1 MKSRVSAAG
10 LAVFLTAASLAFA
23 CGPDLPYAVFTHERH
38 PDVPLEPFVA
48 GQIGIVQPAW
58 ARSYL
63 VVSYRW
69 LSGSPLGAD
78 EQAGALRTWR
88 ARAQPWWAES
98 KQAGLPDWLEARAK
112 IPGLPKPLRELSS
125 AMADGSYEYGFSSG
139 PDAFRLAVRTLND
152 RLTMEGAR
160 SPALRAWVLAQDTVF
175 AIVAGGEYRL
185 AENAQS
191 RTDADRLYQLA
202 AVAFHDGNWAEAEP
216 RFRVLAQSPLGRNR
230 ALARYLAV
238 RCVVRSAQD
247 GDEEGAIDRD
257 KFTRAEGEL
266 RDMLE
271 DPALAEVHPAVRRLL
286 GFVTFRLRPVE
297 RFADL
302 SRALRASDPGFGQDL
317 WDFALLLDTVTG
329 ADDAPTAVAS
339 SRDALV
345 AASANDDLADWVLTY
360 QRGPAAG
367 TRAYLRW
374 KASRSLPWLVAALAA
389 AQPNGRE
396 TPELLEAAAL
406 VPPMSPA
413 FVTVSAQRARLLAQ
427 RNEAPGARRVLDAVL
442 ARPALPLGSRNELLA
457 QRAALASTWPALL
470 ADLSRAPADV
480 IYGPDVLVEPT
491 PVSTPGWDPDSE
503 YVRQREGVLRLRR
516 RSECLDTDGAIAF
529 NRALPLARWQ
539 DAVGSDAVPDRVR
552 RLLAIAG
559 WTRAT
564 LLADSVAAVSFA
576 QSLRAL
582 EPSLGA
588 DLTAWEKAAPGEARE
603 FAAAFLVA
611 RRPGMRPYVGEG
623 LDRLEAFD
631 KLDDYRDNWWS
642 SREQVTGQEYDG
654 AVPGE
659 AATGYSTRDG
669 WKAGVGTFA
678 FLTSTERTAAVEQGA
693 RLAKATAAPQWMG
706 TRILAFAKTHPRDP
720 RVPEALHRLVRSV
733 RLGASDARS
742 ARMAKEAFT
751 LLHSRYPAS
760 PWTKK
765 TKSWG
770 V

>member
-1 MKSRVSAAG
+1 MKSRVPAAG
-10 LAVFLTAASLAFA
+10 LAVFLTAATLAFA
-23 CGPDLPYAVFTHERH
+23 CGPDLPYAVFTHPSH
-38 PDVPLEPFVA
+38 PDVPLEPFAA
-48 GQIGIVQPAW
+48 GQIGIVQPTW

-63 VVSYRW
+63 VVAYRW
-69 LSGSPLGAD
+69 FSGTPLSAD

-88 ARAQPWWAES
+88 ARAQPWWADA
-98 KQAGLPDWLEARAK
+98 KQPGLPDWIEARARM
-112 IPGLPKPLRELSS
+112 PGLPKPPRELP
-125 AMADGSYEYGFSSG
+125 AAIADGSWQYGFSAG

-152 RLTMEGAR
+152 RIAAEGAR
-160 SPALRAWVLAQDTVF
+160 SASLRAWVLAQDTVF
-175 AIVAGGEYRL
+175 AISAGGEYRL
-185 AENAQS
+185 AQTAQS

-202 AVAFHDGNWAEAEP
+202 AVAFHEGDWAEAEP
-216 RFRVLAQSPLGRNR
+216 RFRVLAQSPLGRHR

-238 RCVVRSAQD
+238 RCLVRAAQP
-247 GDEEGAIDRD
+247 DEEGAIDRD

-271 DPALAEVHPAVRRLL
+271 DPALVEVHPAARRLL

-302 SRALRASDPGFGQDL
+302 SRALRSNDPGFGQDL
-317 WDFALLLDTVTG
+317 WDFALMLDTVTG
-329 ADDAPTAVAS
+329 ADGAPTAIAS

-345 AASANDDLADWVLTY
+345 AAAANDDLADWVVTM

-374 KASRSLPWLVAALAA
+374 KAARSLPWLVAALAA
-389 AQPNGRE
+389 AQPSGRE

-413 FVTVSAQRARLLAQ
+413 FVTVSAQRARLMSQ
-427 RNEAPGARRVLDAVL
+427 RGEAPGARRVLDAAL
-442 ARPALPLGSRNELLA
+442 ARPALPVGSRNELLER
-457 QRAALASTWPALL
+457 RAALASAWPALL
-470 ADLSRAPADV
+470 ADLPRAPADV
-480 IYGPDVLVEPT
+480 VYGPDVLVEPT
-491 PVSTPGWDPDSE
+491 PVVTPGWDPDSE
-503 YVRQREGVLRLRR
+503 YVRERESVLRLRR
-516 RSECLDTDGAIAF
+516 RPECLDTDGAIAF

-539 DAVGSDAVPDRVR
+539 DAVGADALPERVR
-552 RLLAIAG
+552 RLLALAG

-564 LLADSVAAVSFA
+564 LLADSVTAASFA

-582 EPSLGA
+582 EPSLAA
-588 DLTAWEKAAPGEARE
+588 DLAAWEKAAPGEARE

-611 RRPGMRPYVGEG
+611 RRPGLRPYVLEG
-623 LDRLEAFD
+623 LDRLEPLD
-631 KLDDYRDNWWS
+631 RLDDYRDNWWS
-642 SREQVTGQEYDG
+642 SREQVTAQEYDG
-654 AVPGE
+654 TVPGE

-669 WKAGVGTFA
+669 HKAAVPVYA
-678 FLTSTERTAAVEQGA
+678 FLTSGERSVAAEQGA
-693 RLAKATAAPQWMG
+693 RLTKVVPAPQWMG
-706 TRILAFAKTHPRDP
+706 VRILAFAKARPRDP
-720 RVPEALHRLVRSV
+720 RVPEALHRLVRAV
-733 RLGASDARS
+733 RLGASDDKS

-751 LLHSRYPAS
+751 LLHSRYPAN